1 MEWNERFVE
10 LFDRCVERYRRGD
23 SNFVEY
29 YSEEDLS
36 FLHGIGCKPRELFDF
51 VEDYV
56 DEQNPSPTSAL
67 LIAAVRRDYLLV
79 VQSGKHSTL
88 EITRKDI
95 PSFAETLGEI
105 PYLPRILA
113 KARAKLRGE
122 LDPDLMFC
130 CGGDRKF
137 LREHNLHPA
146 DFLRHVWAAD
156 DDEEKVADFVR
167 NGSGRSAG

>member
-79 VQSGKHSTL
+79 APPSPTAAPHACRASRVPRLTFRLASPRL
-88 EITRKDI
+88 TR
-95 PSFAETLGEI
+95 
-105 PYLPRILA
+105 
-113 KARAKLRGE
+113 
-122 LDPDLMFC
+122 
-130 CGGDRKF
+130 
-137 LREHNLHPA
+137 
-146 DFLRHVWAAD
+146 AAD
-156 DDEEKVADFVR
+156 GRGRSRAR
-167 NGSGRSAG
+167 SHGGSGGQAR

>member
-79 VQSGKHSTL
+79 VQRGPEGAPPEGAVGAPAVRRNKS
-88 EITRKDI
+88 ERK
-95 PSFAETLGEI
+95 AG
-105 PYLPRILA
+105 
-113 KARAKLRGE
+113 
-122 LDPDLMFC
+122 
-130 CGGDRKF
+130 
-137 LREHNLHPA
+137 
-146 DFLRHVWAAD
+146 
-156 DDEEKVADFVR
+156 VR
-167 NGSGRSAG
+167 TYIMCA